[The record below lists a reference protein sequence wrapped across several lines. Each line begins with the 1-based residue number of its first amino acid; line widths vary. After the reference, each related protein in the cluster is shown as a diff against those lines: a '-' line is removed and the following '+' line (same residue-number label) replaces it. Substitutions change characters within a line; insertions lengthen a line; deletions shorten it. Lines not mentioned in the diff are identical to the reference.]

1 MFKSFSCL
9 PARVALLLTSASS
22 AQSSLSMQS
31 TGDVDAPFEGEDWSA
46 LHLAAAE
53 GDVSAVLALLAHGAR
68 ADAHVSSKVTPGH
81 CPLHIA
87 ARFGHAEVLAL
98 LLSAERGDP
107 DIQDTHGMSPL
118 HYAAAH
124 GHAACVE
131 QLLNAGASP
140 LTLSI
145 EGASPLNL
153 ATALQQTS
161 TEALLKLATQREAG
175 RGPVKAWL
183 QALGADKYVQGFL
196 RAGYDDLAFLA
207 KHGLTAEDLDCIGV
221 PMSQLGLRRKLAA
234 LHNVAEYLPQAA
246 EDSDGSGEDDDGS
259 GSERSSGSDSGSN
272 RSDSGSG
279 ADSDS
284 EGSSHSG

>member
-1 MFKSFSCL
+1 
-9 PARVALLLTSASS
+9 
-22 AQSSLSMQS
+22 MQS
-31 TGDVDAPFEGEDWSA
+31 TGDVDAPFEGEDWGA

-53 GDVSAVLALLAHGAR
+53 GDASAVSALLAHGAR

-87 ARFGHAEVLAL
+87 ARYGHSEVLAL
-98 LLSAERGDP
+98 LLLAERGDP
-107 DIQDTHGMSPL
+107 DIQDTHGMSSL

-124 GHAACVE
+124 GHVACVE
-131 QLLNAGASP
+131 QLLSAGASP
-140 LTLSI
+140 LALSI

-153 ATALQQTS
+153 ATTLQQTS

-221 PMSQLGLRRKLAA
+221 PMSQLGLRRKLTA
-234 LHNVAEYLPQAA
+234 LHNVAEFLPQAVD
-246 EDSDGSGEDDDGS
+246 ESDGSGDEGS
-259 GSERSSGSDSGSN
+259 DSSSERSSGSGSGSGTASN
-272 RSDSGSG
+272 RSNSGSD

-284 EGSSHSG
+284 EGSAHSG

>member
-1 MFKSFSCL
+1 
-9 PARVALLLTSASS
+9 
-22 AQSSLSMQS
+22 MQS
-31 TGDVDAPFEGEDWSA
+31 TEDVDAPFEGEDWGA

-53 GDVSAVLALLAHGAR
+53 GDASAVSALLAHGAR

-87 ARFGHAEVLAL
+87 ARYGHSEVLAL
-98 LLSAERGDP
+98 LLSVERGDP

-124 GHAACVE
+124 GHVACVE
-131 QLLNAGASP
+131 QLLSAGASP

-153 ATALQQTS
+153 ATALQQSS

-221 PMSQLGLRRKLAA
+221 PMSQLGLRRKLTA
-234 LHNVAEYLPQAA
+234 LHNVAEFLPQAA
-246 EDSDGSGEDDDGS
+246 DESDGSGDEGGDSSSESSSGS
-259 GSERSSGSDSGSN
+259 GSGSGSN
-272 RSDSGSG
+272 RSNSGSD

-284 EGSSHSG
+284 EGSAHSG